1 MLSLFLSYPTF
12 NLSGSAVG
20 STFRKYQNPAA
31 PHQPHHCSSGSRH
44 YHLLLYYCKNHLMF
58 SSFLNT
64 LESILSTASR
74 VNLLKHTIIL
84 RHSPVQNITLGSLFT
99 QSKRQRRVF
108 VCFCFCFDFY
118 CCCCCLQ
125 TMTYKTPCDPAP
137 SSHYFCYLISLIQ
150 FLPHTSPCPS
160 SRLLSTHTRGCL
172 YILYLTVK

>member
-74 VNLLKHTIIL
+74 VNLLKHTLFYATHLFKISPWVPFSL
-84 RHSPVQNITLGSLFT
+84 RVKDKGGFLFVFGFVLIFIVVVVVC
-99 QSKRQRRVF
+99 RQ
-108 VCFCFCFDFY
+108 
-118 CCCCCLQ
+118 
-125 TMTYKTPCDPAP
+125 
-137 SSHYFCYLISLIQ
+137 
-150 FLPHTSPCPS
+150 
-160 SRLLSTHTRGCL
+160 
-172 YILYLTVK
+172 